1 MKYEFRGKVYRWAA
15 NPAFYLVDVPKKY
28 FKEIAEVGEVNRRGW
43 GAVRVHAFIGRTSFT
58 TSIFPDAASGAYAL
72 PLKKSVRVAEKF
84 DEGSTVFVQ
93 LELVD
98 F

>member
-1 MKYEFRGKVYRWAA
+1 MKYEFRGKVYRWPA
-15 NPAFYLVDVPKKY
+15 NPAFFLVDMPKKY

-43 GAVRVHAFIGRTSFT
+43 GAVRVRAWIGRTGFE
-58 TSIFPDAASGAYAL
+58 TSIFPDDSGVYAL
-72 PLKKSVRVAEKF
+72 PLKKSVRVAEKI
-84 DEGSTVFVQ
+84 DEGSSIFVQ